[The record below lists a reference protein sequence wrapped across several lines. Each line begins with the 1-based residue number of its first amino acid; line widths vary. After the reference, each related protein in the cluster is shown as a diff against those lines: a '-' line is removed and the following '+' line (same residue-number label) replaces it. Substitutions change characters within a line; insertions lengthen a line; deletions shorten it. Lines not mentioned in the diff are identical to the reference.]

1 MMSADGDR
9 LAELEA
15 RLDSLLRR
23 RRELNELADKR
34 KKTRDELNEAVRS
47 LRDRAGR
54 EREERDGYNEKVAEV
69 KAKITEL
76 REKLGDKNGSL
87 SRLDQEQERQRGGL
101 PSRRRLENDL
111 QRVEWELATTPT
123 LEIRDR
129 EDELV
134 ERARGLKA
142 LIEEHN
148 RLDALEDRR
157 LESMAD
163 SQAVR
168 VEIRGHRDEMQAIR
182 DQGQEH
188 HELMLQLYR
197 KAEEE
202 KGRADEAHAR
212 FVEALASI
220 KEVNAEIDA
229 FMPELKELRGKLRR
243 SERSFM
249 ERRDR
254 SMRERREELR
264 AIAMKKLESGEKLSL
279 DEMKLIYGED

>member
-23 RRELNELADKR
+23 RRELNDLADKR

-47 LRDRAGR
+47 LRDRAGK

-202 KGRADEAHAR
+202 KGRADEAHAS